1 MGVINVAING
11 RKLFE
16 WEGIASELWKIE
28 REIVPLAEQHGTNP
42 DAFVHQVIRDLA
54 KRGDSALPLEQGEMV
69 WLMYFVTQTPLDHDH
84 PGHCRDYIEL
94 WDFDFDIQYDEQAKT
109 LRADVHATLCDIAR
123 A

>member
-1 MGVINVAING
+1 MGVIGVAING

-16 WEGIASELWKIE
+16 WEGNTSELEKIE
-28 REIVPLAEQHGTNP
+28 REIAIIAEQQRTNP
-42 DAFVHQVIRDLA
+42 NAFAQAVIRDLD

-69 WLMYFVTQTPLDHDH
+69 WLMYFVTQAPLPADH
-84 PGHCRDYIEL
+84 PGCCRDYIKL
-94 WDFDFDIQYDEQAKT
+94 WNFDFDIQCDEQAKT